1 MEAAGKHE
9 WKANETSSA
18 RLRVSAK
25 DDGVNAALFRGVI
38 QLRDR

>member
-1 MEAAGKHE
+1 MKRR
-9 WKANETSSA
+9 
-18 RLRVSAK
+18 RLAWEYPQK